1 MVSEWALWGMA
12 HLLRWLS
19 VAEHELLLFATF
31 WFVISA
37 IDEAAVDISWL
48 WLRLGGRAGAGR
60 VPAGL
65 AESPLLGR
73 AAILV
78 PAWHEDEVIGD
89 MVAHTLK
96 AWVQREFTIYV
107 GCYRN
112 DHATL
117 AAACAGAGGDPRVRI
132 VVNPVDGPTTKA
144 DCLNYLHDALIA
156 YEHATRQTAK
166 AIVLHDAEDVVHPC
180 ELMLLQQRLFSK
192 TF

>member
-1 MVSEWALWGMA
+1 MVSDWALTGLEN
-12 HLLRWLS
+12 LLRWLL

-48 WLRLGGRAGAGR
+48 WLWLGGRAGAGK

-89 MVAHTLK
+89 MVAHTLR
-96 AWVQREFTIYV
+96 AWRQRDF
-107 GCYRN
+107 R
-112 DHATL
+112 
-117 AAACAGAGGDPRVRI
+117 R
-132 VVNPVDGPTTKA
+132 
-144 DCLNYLHDALIA
+144 
-156 YEHATRQTAK
+156 
-166 AIVLHDAEDVVHPC
+166 
-180 ELMLLQQRLFSK
+180 
-192 TF
+192 